1 MAVFLFVL
9 ALSAGLL
16 LMAKGGDIFVDA
28 AAKTARLL
36 RVPPLL
42 IGATIVS
49 VGTTLPELLT
59 SLTAMV
65 RGVTSS
71 STEQLQAFTDVAVGN
86 AVGSMVCN
94 IGLIAAA
101 GMLLCPYRAGGKAF
115 AAKGL
120 FLLALCAIL
129 PLFASSG
136 GISRAEGIALLLF
149 FLLFLAINISE
160 ARRKPPLP
168 QSDALA
174 GETLSAKARVFLALS
189 LIFGAVFVAAGAIF
203 TIESVSALCS
213 RLGVP
218 QRILSVTVVALGT
231 SLPELVTAIVSA
243 RKGEGELSLGNIL
256 GANAINGTLILG
268 LSACVAGGLA
278 LDDVT
283 RRCTLFFALALT
295 ALLIFPVLLFRRTSR
310 LQGLALAALYA
321 AAMYFSCS

>member
-1 MAVFLFVL
+1 MRLFCRINSYMAVFLTIAVL
-9 ALSAGLL
+9 GCGLI
-16 LMAKGGDIFVDA
+16 LMAKGGDIFVDSA
-28 AAKTARLL
+28 VRIAKLA
-36 RVPPLL
+36 RVPEFL
-42 IGATIVS
+42 IGATVVA

-59 SLTAMV
+59 SLTAICK
-65 RGVTSS
+65 GVATPAAMQ
-71 STEQLQAFTDVAVGN
+71 ELTDVAVGN

-149 FLLFLAINISE
+149 FLLFLAINIAE

-168 QSDALA
+168 PSDAPA

-189 LIFGAVFVAAGAIF
+189 LIFGAIFVAAG
-203 TIESVSALCS
+203 ALCS

-256 GANAINGTLILG
+256 GANALNGTLILG

-283 RRCTLFFALALT
+283 RRYTLFFALALT
-295 ALLIFPVLLFRRTSR
+295 ALLIFPVLLCRRTSR

>member
-1 MAVFLFVL
+1 MTVFLFVL

-71 STEQLQAFTDVAVGN
+71 SPEQLQAFTDVAVGN

-149 FLLFLAINISE
+149 FLLFLAINIAE

-168 QSDALA
+168 PSDAPA

-189 LIFGAVFVAAGAIF
+189 LIFGAIFVAAG
-203 TIESVSALCS
+203 ALCS

-256 GANAINGTLILG
+256 GANALNGTLILG

-283 RRCTLFFALALT
+283 RRYTLFFALALT
-295 ALLIFPVLLFRRTSR
+295 ALLIFPVLLCRRTSR